1 MSNRF
6 IVEADGGS
14 RGNPGPAGSGAVVID
29 AETGEI
35 VAEIAEFI
43 GIATNNVAEYRA
55 IRAGLEQALRL
66 DDSASI
72 RVRMDS
78 KLVVEQLSGNW
89 KIKHPDMRTLAI
101 EVQSLIHGRDVSF
114 EWIPRELNVRAD
126 ALANKAMDE
135 EASNVKL
142 LGDPPKPSEVP
153 KYGRFESVPTSITPG
168 AAEFNMTSPS
178 SIRAPRVGEVAPTTV
193 VLIRHGRTSLTE
205 GNRISGR
212 GGADPELSE
221 SGRKDA
227 EAVARLVATLGTS
240 GPYQQLRPLDAIY
253 SSPIR
258 RAVETASAIAE
269 GVGLPIVLEEGFAE
283 ISFGDWDGL
292 THDEA
297 SVRDRDLFE
306 NWRGS
311 WTIAPPNGESL
322 EGFDARV
329 MASLQKCIVAH
340 PGQTIGIV
348 AHVMPIRGIIRKA
361 IGAAK
366 DAYWSI
372 QVAPCSV
379 SILRFWGREAAEVIT
394 INSTSHFEHD

>member
-1 MSNRF
+1 VSNSF
-6 IVEADGGS
+6 IIEADGGS

-29 AETGEI
+29 AQTGEI

-66 DDSASI
+66 DESASI

-89 KIKHPDMRTLAI
+89 KIKHPDMRALAI

-135 EASNVKL
+135 EASSLRL
-142 LGDPPKPSEVP
+142 LGDLPKTNDAPASVQ
-153 KYGRFESVPTSITPG
+153 FESVAPAITPG
-168 AAEFNMTSPS
+168 AAEFNMASPS
-178 SIRAPRVGEVAPTTV
+178 SIRAPRVSELAPTTV

-212 GGADPELSE
+212 GGADPALSAN
-221 SGRKDA
+221 GRTDA
-227 EAVARLVATLGTS
+227 EAVARLLADFGVT
-240 GPYQQLRPLDAIY
+240 GPYEHIKPLQAIY

-258 RAVETASAIAE
+258 RTVETATAISAR
-269 GVGLPIVLEEGFAE
+269 VGQSVVIEDGFAE

-292 THDEA
+292 RHDEA
-297 SVRDRDLFE
+297 QARDQDLFE
-306 NWRGS
+306 SWRGS

-322 EGFDARV
+322 QVFDERV
-329 MASLQKCIVAH
+329 IASLQKCIAAH

-379 SILRFWGREAAEVIT
+379 SILRFWGSEAAEVIT
-394 INSTSHFEHD
+394 INSTSHF

>member
-1 MSNRF
+1 VSNSF

-29 AETGEI
+29 AQTGEI

-66 DDSASI
+66 DESASI

-89 KIKHPDMRTLAI
+89 KIKHPDMRALAI

-135 EASNVKL
+135 ETSCVKL
-142 LGDPPKPSEVP
+142 LGDLPKLNDAP
-153 KYGRFESVPTSITPG
+153 ESVQLESVAPAITPG

-178 SIRAPRVGEVAPTTV
+178 SIRAPRVSELAPTTV

-205 GNRISGR
+205 QNHISGR

-221 SGRKDA
+221 NGRRDA
-227 EAVARLVATLGTS
+227 EAVARLVATFGKA

-258 RAVETASAIAE
+258 RTVETATAIARE
-269 GVGLPIVLEEGFAE
+269 VGLPILLEEGFAE

-297 SVRDRDLFE
+297 EASDHDLFE
-306 NWRGS
+306 SWRGS

-322 EGFDARV
+322 EAFDERV
-329 MASLQKCIVAH
+329 MASLQKCIAAH

-379 SILRFWGREAAEVIT
+379 SILRFWGSEAAEVIT
-394 INSTSHFEHD
+394 INSTSHF